1 MFGSLRSKFQTVQ
14 EGISASIRGLSITEH
29 PKSKKS
35 VSNIRNVN
43 YDAGADVLHHF
54 QLQWNE
60 LHELAEEN
68 AGKAQEADA
77 LISSI
82 YEKLQHEWNN
92 VACLNNT
99 LAYIPKIN
107 NAIQDLMDQIGNLQ
121 EMFEEVEGALYRL
134 EDLNEMLDLQSRQ
147 LDHRFQLALYKEKKL
162 IELNNFK
169 TKLANEHTER
179 LSQHELNQQ
188 KKLKE
193 RRETFEEAF
202 KEDLE
207 EYKATGSIPKLPV
220 STEGPSLDEIVLDV
234 DSKIFDEFLEN

>member
-14 EGISASIRGLSITEH
+14 EGISASIRGLSTAEH
-29 PKSKKS
+29 PKSKK
-35 VSNIRNVN
+35 VVNVRNVN
-43 YDAGADVLHHF
+43 YNAGADILHHF

-68 AGKAQEADA
+68 AGRAQEADT

-82 YEKLQHEWNN
+82 YDKLEHEWNS
-92 VACLNNT
+92 VACLNST

-134 EDLNEMLDLQSRQ
+134 EDLNEMLELQNRQ

-162 IELNNFK
+162 IELNEFK
-169 TKLANEHTER
+169 AKLSKEHIER
-179 LSQHELNQQ
+179 VSQHELNQQ

-207 EYKATGSIPKLPV
+207 EYKATGSIQKLPV
-220 STEGPSLDEIVLDV
+220 SSQGPSLDEIVLDV